1 MILSPA
7 MLVDRRTLL
16 TRAPLVA
23 RRARRAGA
31 DTWLRVHRVAMACR
45 FEVLLSGEDE
55 RLAAA
60 AHDALR
66 EADRLD
72 AAWSIFRETSEL
84 SAINLHAAGAPIRA
98 GDELFDL
105 LARAQDLSA
114 RTGGAFDIT
123 TTPLSRAWGFVARAG
138 RVPEPAAIDAA
149 RAIVGM
155 HRVRLDAGARTVR
168 FTDPGVELNLG
179 AIGKGAAVDA
189 VTARLAARGVRHALV
204 SAAGSSVR
212 ALGGRDGGFLVDV
225 TSPLVDR
232 PRLARLRLRGGALGT
247 SGAGVQHVLHD
258 GRRLGHVLDPRTGW
272 PASGVLS
279 ASVVAADAATADAL
293 STAML
298 VGGVPLAEAYCRAHP
313 DTLVLVTTEDHRTV
327 HVGSARAAIVE
338 DPCI

>member
-1 MILSPA
+1 

-16 TRAPLVA
+16 MRAPLVA

-31 DTWLRVHRVAMACR
+31 DTWVRVHRVAMACR
-45 FEVLLSGEDE
+45 FEVLLSGEDD
-55 RLAAA
+55 RHTGA
-60 AHDALR
+60 AHDALH
-66 EADRLD
+66 EADRLE
-72 AAWSIFRETSEL
+72 AAWSIFRDTSEL
-84 SAINLHAAGAPIRA
+84 SAINRQAATAAVPA
-98 GDELFDL
+98 SAELFDL
-105 LARAQDLSA
+105 LARAQDLS
-114 RTGGAFDIT
+114 RLTGGAFDVT
-123 TTPLSRAWGFVARAG
+123 TTPLSRAWGFVTRET
-138 RVPEPAAIDAA
+138 RVPDPAALDAA

-155 HRVRLDAGARTVR
+155 RRVRLDAAARTVS
-168 FTDPGVELNLG
+168 FTDAGVELNLG

-189 VTARLAARGVRHALV
+189 VTARLAALGVRHALV

-212 ALGGRDGGFLVDV
+212 ALGGRDGGFLVDI

-279 ASVVAADAATADAL
+279 ASVVAGDAATADAL

-298 VGGVPLAEAYCRAHP
+298 VGGVALAEAYCAAHP
-313 DTLVLVTTEDHRTV
+313 GTLVLVTTEDHRTV
-327 HVGSARAAIVE
+327 RVGSARAAIVE
-338 DPCI
+338 DPCT

>member
-1 MILSPA
+1 

-55 RLAAA
+55 RYAAA

-84 SAINLHAAGAPIRA
+84 SAINRQAADAAVPA
-98 GDELFDL
+98 SPELFEL
-105 LARAQDLSA
+105 LARAHALSA
-114 RTGGAFDIT
+114 QTDGAFDIT
-123 TTPLSRAWGFVARAG
+123 TTPLSRAWGFVAREG
-138 RVPEPAAIDAA
+138 RVPEASAIDAA

-155 HRVRLDAGARTVR
+155 HRVRLDADARTVT
-168 FTDPGVELNLG
+168 FTDSGVELNLG

-189 VTARLAARGVRHALV
+189 VVARLAARGVRHALV

-212 ALGGRDGGFLVDV
+212 AVGGRDGGFLVDV
-225 TSPLVDR
+225 TSPLVDQ

-247 SGAGVQHVLHD
+247 SGCGIQHVLHD
-258 GRRLGHVLDPRTGW
+258 GRRFGHVLDPRTGW

-293 STAML
+293 STAVL
-298 VGGVPLAEAYCRAHP
+298 VGGVPLAEAFCRTHP
-313 DTLVLVTTEDHRTV
+313 ETLVLVTTEDHRTV
-327 HVGSARAAIVE
+327 RVGSARAAIVE
-338 DPCI
+338 APCT

>member
-1 MILSPA
+1 

-16 TRAPLVA
+16 MRAPLVA

-31 DTWLRVHRVAMACR
+31 DTWVRVHRVAMACR
-45 FEVLLSGEDE
+45 FEVLLSGEDD
-55 RLAAA
+55 RHTGA

-66 EADRLD
+66 EADRLE
-72 AAWSIFRETSEL
+72 AAWSIFRDTSEL
-84 SAINLHAAGAPIRA
+84 SAINRQAATAAVPA
-98 GDELFDL
+98 SAELFDL
-105 LARAQDLSA
+105 LARAQDLS
-114 RTGGAFDIT
+114 RLTGGAFDVT
-123 TTPLSRAWGFVARAG
+123 TTPLSRAWGFVTRET
-138 RVPEPAAIDAA
+138 RVPDPAALDAA

-155 HRVRLDAGARTVR
+155 RRVRLDAAARTVS
-168 FTDPGVELNLG
+168 FTDAGVELNLG

-189 VTARLAARGVRHALV
+189 VTARLAALGVRHALV

-212 ALGGRDGGFLVDV
+212 ALGGRDGGFLVDI

-279 ASVVAADAATADAL
+279 ASVVAGDAATADAL

-298 VGGVPLAEAYCRAHP
+298 VGGVALAEAYCAAHP
-313 DTLVLVTTEDHRTV
+313 GTLVLVTTEDHRTV
-327 HVGSARAAIVE
+327 RVGSARAAIVE
-338 DPCI
+338 DPCT

>member
-1 MILSPA
+1 

-16 TRAPLVA
+16 TRAPQVA
-23 RRARRAGA
+23 RRTRPASA

-55 RLAAA
+55 RYTAA

-72 AAWSIFRETSEL
+72 AAWSLFRDTSEL
-84 SAINLHAAGAPIRA
+84 SAINRQAATSAVPA
-98 GDELFDL
+98 SPELFDL
-105 LARAQDLSA
+105 LARAQDLST
-114 RTGGAFDIT
+114 RTEGAFDVT
-123 TTPLSRAWGFVARAG
+123 TTPLSRAWGFVAREG
-138 RVPEPAAIDAA
+138 RVPESAALDAA

-155 HRVRLDAGARTVR
+155 HRVRLDAAAGTVR

-189 VTARLAARGVRHALV
+189 VAARLAAHGVRHALV

-212 ALGGRDGGFLVDV
+212 ALGGRDGGFVVDV

-247 SGAGVQHVLHD
+247 SGAGLQYVLQD

-298 VGGVPLAEAYCRAHP
+298 VGGVRLAEAYCGAHP
-313 DTLVLVTTEDHRTV
+313 ETLVLVTTEDHRTV
-327 HVGSARAAIVE
+327 RVGSTRAAIVE
-338 DPCI
+338 DPCT